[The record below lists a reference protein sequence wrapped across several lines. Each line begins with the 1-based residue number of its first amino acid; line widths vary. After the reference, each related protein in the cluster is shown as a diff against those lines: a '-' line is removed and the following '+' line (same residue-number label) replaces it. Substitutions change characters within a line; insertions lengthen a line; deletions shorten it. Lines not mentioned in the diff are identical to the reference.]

1 VASILRGE
9 IRWAD
14 LGAGVGSEQEG
25 RRPVIV
31 ISHDV
36 FNERSG
42 TAIVLALTG
51 HEPRAGFPLT
61 MPLSDP
67 LLPRKSWVKIA
78 QIRTLSTERLG
89 EAIGAATHDELAR
102 VVEGLHEIIG
112 D

>member
-1 VASILRGE
+1 
-9 IRWAD
+9 
-14 LGAGVGSEQEG
+14 
-25 RRPVIV
+25 
-31 ISHDV
+31 
-36 FNERSG
+36 
-42 TAIVLALTG
+42 
-51 HEPRAGFPLT
+51 